1 MIRQLA
7 FDLSKRPAFDAGNF
21 FVSRSNAQAWAMVTG
36 PALWPAGKLCLV
48 GPTGSGKSHL
58 AHIWATGE
66 DAVYLPARDVAA
78 FPRPAE
84 TLSVVVEDMET
95 LPPAAEEPLFH
106 LHNHIAATGGRL
118 LLTADRPPSRWK
130 IALPDLASRMQA
142 TALVQIGD
150 PDDELL
156 FAVIAKHFADRQLS
170 PEPDLIPWLVTRIE
184 RSFAAAGQAVAAL
197 DAAALAQGR
206 DITRAFARAVLDN
219 SVTVTA

>member
-7 FDLSKRPAFDAGNF
+7 FDLSKRPAFDAANF

-48 GPTGSGKSHL
+48 GPAGSGKSHL
-58 AHIWATGE
+58 AHIWAHGAE
-66 DAVYLPARDVAA
+66 AIYLPARDIAA
-78 FPRPAE
+78 FPRPA
-84 TLSVVVEDMET
+84 TALSLVVEDMET
-95 LPPAAEEPLFH
+95 LPPTAEEPLFH
-106 LHNHIAATGGRL
+106 LHNHIHATGGRL
-118 LLTADRPPSRWK
+118 LLTADRPPSRWQ

-184 RSFAAAGQAVAAL
+184 RSFTAAGQAVAAL

-219 SVTVTA
+219 SVTITA